1 MIVISN
7 RIKQKGAALLM
18 FFFVVFAAS
27 ATMFLSSVNTH
38 SVEVRQF
45 QDMRSEMEKAKQG
58 LIAYAMNYH
67 TYGFDN
73 DGDTFT
79 NDEGPGR
86 LICPDVDNDG
96 LAESN
101 ATDCTD
107 NVRGRLPE
115 TFSYSG
121 NIVTLSN
128 EFADI
133 DQQFWYVVSANFK
146 EITAGDVNHTT
157 AGTLSIDGEGGY
169 VAVIIAPGDE
179 LLGQDRSSSP
189 TAVSNYLEQ
198 DNLAGT
204 SFINSYPANP
214 DAFNDQVIGIKASE
228 LKLDEI
234 RFDEIVNTPDASIY
248 EPVRVEL
255 YDYYLSNGFLPASPT
270 AINESIQDKGYGW
283 LFDEG
288 YMSTTLINWVRNSYP
303 YVYYN
308 IADCNLRRWWFLP
321 ESPYSPFVTYTNGS
335 NC

>member
-1 MIVISN
+1 
-7 RIKQKGAALLM
+7 M

-270 AINESIQDKGYGW
+270 AINESIQDKGYGC
-283 LFDEG
+283 FS
-288 YMSTTLINWVRNSYP
+288 MKVI
-303 YVYYN
+303 
-308 IADCNLRRWWFLP
+308 
-321 ESPYSPFVTYTNGS
+321 
-335 NC
+335 

>member
-1 MIVISN
+1 
-7 RIKQKGAALLM
+7 M
-18 FFFVVFAAS
+18 FFFIVFAAS

-38 SVEVRQF
+38 SVEVREF
-45 QDMRSEMEKAKQG
+45 QDTRTEMEKAKQS

-67 TYGFDN
+67 SYGFDN

-101 ATDCTD
+101 VADCTD

-115 TFSYSG
+115 TFTYSG

-146 EITAGDVNHTT
+146 EITSGDVNHTT

-179 LLGQDRSSSP
+179 LLNQDRGSSQT
-189 TAVSNYLEQ
+189 TASNYLEQ

-234 RFDEIVNTPDASIY
+234 RFDEIVNMPDASIY

-255 YDYYLSNGFLPASPT
+255 YDYYLSNGFLPASPA
-270 AINESIQDKGYGW
+270 AINDSIQDKGYGW

-288 YMSTTLINWVRNSYP
+288 YMNTTLINWVRSGYP

-308 IADCNLRRWWFLP
+308 IADCSLRRWWFLP

-335 NC
+335 DC

>member
-1 MIVISN
+1 MNSLSN
-7 RIKQKGAALLM
+7 FKFKQKGAVLLI
-18 FFFVVFAAS
+18 FFFIVFAAS
-27 ATMFLSSVNTH
+27 ATMFLSSVNTQ

-45 QDMRSEMEKAKQG
+45 QDTRAEMEKARQT

-96 LAESN
+96 LADSN
-101 ATDCTD
+101 VTDCTN

-115 TFSYSG
+115 TFTYSG
-121 NIVTLSN
+121 NIVTFST

-157 AGTLSIDGEGGY
+157 PGTLSIDGEGGY

-179 LLGQDRSSSP
+179 LLGQDRSS
-189 TAVSNYLEQ
+189 
-198 DNLAGT
+198 
-204 SFINSYPANP
+204 FINASPANP
-214 DAFNDQVIGIKASE
+214 DAFNDQVIGINASE

-234 RFDEIVNTPDASIY
+234 RFDEVVNTPDSSIY
-248 EPVRVEL
+248 EPVRAEL
-255 YDYYLSNGFLPASPT
+255 YDYYLANATLPTNTIS
-270 AINESIQDKGYGW
+270 ISISIQDKGYGW

-288 YMSTTLINWVRNSYP
+288 YINTSLINWVQNSYP
-303 YVYYN
+303 YVRYN
-308 IADCNLRRWWFLP
+308 IADCATRNWWFLP
-321 ESPYSPFVTYTNGS
+321 EAPYSPFSTYTNGS